1 MKMFFFQFHFLNPKK
16 NTDLDVGMLY
26 HHAHKNYSKAIVQ
39 FSVIDTIS
47 VPGSETHTHTHAHTQ
62 AQAHT
67 HTRLTAQVSRYPKGI
82 TNLDFNEARDR

>member
-1 MKMFFFQFHFLNPKK
+1 MFFFQFHFLNPKK

-26 HHAHKNYSKAIVQ
+26 HHAYSIYSKAIVQ
-39 FSVIDTIS
+39 FSVTDTIS
-47 VPGSETHTHTHAHTQ
+47 VPGSETYTHTQ

-82 TNLDFNEARDR
+82 TNLDFNEARDK